1 MVIPDDGIDNCVS
14 VEDGDRIRIIKMD
27 DCNGKD
33 LSVQRMN
40 GQEYTVKFV
49 DDIGQI
55 HLEEIGLSVIPD
67 VDEFEII
74 KGS

>member
-1 MVIPDDGIDNCVS
+1 
-14 VEDGDRIRIIKMD
+14 MD

-74 KGS
+74 VR